1 MPRGIPNDAE
11 SEEAM
16 KELIVEAAMQCFA
29 QRGIEKTSLNDVAHV
44 AGFSR
49 GTVYRYFNDRPA
61 LIHEVV
67 EFGSRQYFSDAAKA
81 MKNKPTLAKQ
91 VGAFG
96 EVAARTAVRT
106 HSPTRLLTGDM
117 ELMRLIVADSE
128 ETLRR
133 TVLFL
138 EPYVRAAKARGEIS
152 KTVRTSE
159 ASEWLGRIIMSI
171 TSAPISLH
179 FNVENPKSVS
189 RFVERFATVGLQPSR
204 TSGKP

>member
-1 MPRGIPNDAE
+1 MPRGRPNDAE

-29 QRGIEKTSLNDVAHV
+29 QRGIEKTSLIDVAHV
-44 AGFSR
+44 ADISR

-61 LIHEVV
+61 LIREVV
-67 EFGSRQYFSDAAKA
+67 EFGSRQYFNDAAKA
-81 MKNKPTLAKQ
+81 MQNKSTLAKQ
-91 VGAFG
+91 VGAFA

-133 TVLFL
+133 TTSFL
-138 EPYVRAAKARGEIS
+138 DPYVVAAKARGEVAKSI
-152 KTVRTSE
+152 RTSE

-179 FNVENPKSVS
+179 FDVKNPKSVS
-189 RFVERFATVGLQPSR
+189 RFVEKFATVGLQPASR
-204 TSGKP
+204 SGKP